1 MTTWFRLAHSSASLI
16 LGLWLLVGTCHA
28 ADDIDIGMSAAFT
41 GPSAELGIELYR
53 GSMAYFT
60 SVNEAGGIHDR
71 KIALKVYDD
80 QYDPD
85 RAIENTITLIER
97 DGVTSLFNYV
107 GTPTVTRVLPLL
119 RHYQNKSV
127 LLFFPYT
134 GAQPHREPPYN
145 TFVFNLRAS
154 YRQETE
160 GLVDHFV
167 RLGRKRIAIFYQADA
182 YGRSGWAGVRRGLT
196 EHGLQLV
203 GEATYRR
210 GTQSTE
216 SFQEQVN
223 ILNATTPDAI
233 IIVGSYAAAA
243 GFIRDA
249 RDSGVTV
256 PIANLSFVGSE
267 AMLQLLQAA
276 GTARGKDYTDNLITS
291 QVVPS
296 YNDLT
301 IPAAQQY
308 REMMDRYNPPPPPHL
323 VTVPPQP
330 FHYSFTSFE
339 GFLNAKLLT
348 ALLRGRAQAAPS
360 ASFSSFIE
368 TVREYDIGVANL
380 VSFGPER
387 HQALDDVY
395 YTTVQDGQFLPIT
408 DWSRWQR

>member
-308 REMMDRYNPPPPPHL
+308 REI
-323 VTVPPQP
+323 
-330 FHYSFTSFE
+330 
-339 GFLNAKLLT
+339 
-348 ALLRGRAQAAPS
+348 GRAH
-360 ASFSSFIE
+360 
-368 TVREYDIGVANL
+368 V
-380 VSFGPER
+380 
-387 HQALDDVY
+387 
-395 YTTVQDGQFLPIT
+395 
-408 DWSRWQR
+408 